1 MGSSSTQH
9 TGVGIHIGCVDN
21 VQSMLD
27 FFKDMYVWRRR
38 ERERERE
45 LFFVIVYCCYDQVSC
60 TVGIWSRSP
69 IQPRWL
75 INSVTVNHY
84 V

>member
-27 FFKDMYVWRRR
+27 FFKRYVCVEKER
-38 ERERERE
+38 ERERERAV
-45 LFFVIVYCCYDQVSC
+45 FCYC
-60 TVGIWSRSP
+60 
-69 IQPRWL
+69 L
-75 INSVTVNHY
+75 LLL
-84 V
+84 